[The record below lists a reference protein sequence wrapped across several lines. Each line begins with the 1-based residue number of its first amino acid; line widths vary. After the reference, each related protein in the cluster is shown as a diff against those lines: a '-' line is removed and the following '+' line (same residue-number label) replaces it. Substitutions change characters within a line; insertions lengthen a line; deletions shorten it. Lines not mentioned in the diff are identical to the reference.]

1 MVGTLG
7 PPPTFLPAVET
18 GGPPTYLGDPSG
30 TIALAN
36 AQVGLANSIALSL
49 VNTAGTLVAPTIS
62 VDMPIDEVPPA
73 LTIPT
78 LPTFSDVVW
87 YAPSIPAA
95 FSGSVD
101 IDGLMPEP
109 FDEDAPVL
117 NFPTA
122 PAAFSEAAPTEPGL
136 NLAFD
141 DPTLSLT
148 LPAAPDLLS
157 ISISPFGGLT
167 MPTFTA
173 TDPVLDVVAPSIR
186 EYTPGAQYTSSLL
199 TALQASLLERITT
212 GGTGLS
218 QDVENAI
225 WDRGREREAKSQRD
239 ALDKLDSQIEGLG
252 YALPPGVYLDARVRI
267 ITETDYA
274 ERGHSREVMIKSAEL
289 ELDNVKHALTTAA
302 QVEASLVS
310 YTNQVEQRLFD
321 ATRYATEAG
330 VAIYNAQVQAFGEL
344 VRVYA
349 TKVQIYEAQIRAEIA
364 KVEAYKAEVEAES
377 AKAQVNTALVQQ
389 YRVQADIALSAIEV
403 YKAQIAGIQAKA
415 NIERAKIE
423 IFGEQVRAYSVKVNA
438 YTAGVEGF
446 RASIEA
452 EGAKQRAYQS
462 AVEAFRAQVEAGAR
476 QIDARVAVFRG
487 EIEAKG
493 IEWDGYK
500 ATVAGETGR
509 IDGLVKGNQALAD
522 IYKAEVAG
530 QSSFNDTLTKQWQA
544 TIERNGR
551 SAEVAVSVA
560 RANSELYVTS
570 RNLVSDAAKTSGAIV
585 AQLGAA
591 ALNAMNWSNS
601 ISNSYGVNVSSSSSN
616 SNSVA
621 QSESY
626 SYSESHNFSE

>member
-7 PPPTFLPAVET
+7 PPPTFLPAVDT
-18 GGPPTYLGDPSG
+18 GGPVPYLGDPSG

-36 AQVGLANSIALSL
+36 AQVGLANSLALSL
-49 VNTAGTLVAPTIS
+49 VNTAATLVAPTIS

-73 LTIPT
+73 LSTPT
-78 LPTFSDVVW
+78 LPTFDNVVW
-87 YAPSIPAA
+87 YAPGLPAA

-101 IDGLMPEP
+101 IEGLMPAP

-117 NFPTA
+117 SFPTA
-122 PAAFSEAAPTEPGL
+122 PAAFSEASPTEPGVDL
-136 NLAFD
+136 SFV
-141 DPTLSLT
+141 DPTLT
-148 LPAAPDLLS
+148 VNLPAPPNLLS
-157 ISISPFGGLT
+157 ISIAPFGGLT
-167 MPTFTA
+167 LPTFTA
-173 TDPVLDVVAPSIR
+173 TDPVLTAVAPSIR
-186 EYTPGAQYTSSLL
+186 EYVPGAQYTSSLL
-199 TALQASLLERITT
+199 TALRTSLEARITT
-212 GGTGLS
+212 GGTGLN

-225 WDRGREREAKSQRD
+225 WDRGRERESRSQREAID
-239 ALDKLDSQIEGLG
+239 RLEQMEGMG
-252 YALPPGVYLDARVRI
+252 FTLPPGVYLDARVKI

-302 QVEASLVS
+302 QVEASLIS
-310 YTNQVEQRLFD
+310 YTNQVEQRLFES
-321 ATRYATEAG
+321 TKYATEAG

-349 TKVQIYEAQIRAEIA
+349 TKVQIYEAQIRGEIA
-364 KVEAYKAEVEAES
+364 KVEAYKAQIEAES

-389 YRVQADIALSAIEV
+389 YRVQAEVALSSIEI

-415 NIERAKIE
+415 DIERAKIE

-452 EGAKQRAYQS
+452 ERTKQQAYQS
-462 AVEAFRAQVEAGAR
+462 AVEAFRAQVDAGGR
-476 QIDARVAVFRG
+476 QIDARVAVYKST
-487 EIEAKG
+487 IDAKN
-493 IEWDGYK
+493 IEWEGYK
-500 ATVAGETGR
+500 ATVAGESAR
-509 IDGLVKGNQALAD
+509 VDGLVKGNQALAD
-522 IYKAEVAG
+522 IYKAQVTG

-570 RNLVSDAAKTSGAIV
+570 RNLVSDAARVSGSIV

-601 ISNSYGVNVSSSSSN
+601 ISNSYGVNVGHSSSN
-616 SNSVA
+616 SNSVG
-621 QSESY
+621 QNESY
-626 SYSESHNFSE
+626 SYTESHNFSE